1 MNKKT
6 IVLLSGGLDSSV
18 VLSIAIKEKFE
29 THCLSFRYQQ
39 RHQKEI
45 FFAKKQVLEQK
56 PKSHKIVNLDFY
68 GGSSL
73 TDNLDVP
80 KHKNVELIPNSIP
93 NTYVP
98 GRNLIFL
105 SYALGY
111 AEYLGCNS
119 IFIGVNSIDYSGY
132 PDCRPEFINAFE
144 KVSHLSTKK
153 GIQGNKVI
161 IHTPLIK
168 KTKKEIIKLG
178 NKNKINFKNT
188 LSCYSPKNKLACG
201 ECDACL
207 LRLKGFDEA
216 NIVDPIKY
224 L

>member
-144 KVSHLSTKK
+144 KVSNLSTKK